1 MAVSN
6 KPGYSLLKTY
16 KNTPGENQ
24 LDSVILKE
32 NFEKS
37 NNYVEVITLENYVQE
52 NNINQINICKIDTEG
67 SDYNVVQGLS
77 GYINKK
83 KIDYLIFEYEEN
95 SYLKIYNFL
104 NMNNYKIF
112 YLVRNE
118 DILVNSLES
127 YPKFCKKV
135 LNFIAVSP
143 DKVDHFIAKFNL
155 E

>member
-1 MAVSN
+1 MS
-6 KPGYSLLKTY
+6 G
-16 KNTPGENQ
+16 
-24 LDSVILKE
+24 IL
-32 NFEKS
+32 
-37 NNYVEVITLENYVQE
+37 I
-52 NNINQINICKIDTEG
+52 
-67 SDYNVVQGLS
+67 
-77 GYINKK
+77 KK
-83 KIDYLIFEYEEN
+83 KDDYLIFEYEEK

-118 DILVNSLES
+118 DILVNSLEK

-155 E
+155 DNLN

>member
-1 MAVSN
+1 MKIN
-6 KPGYSLLKTY
+6 YY
-16 KNTPGENQ
+16 F
-24 LDSVILKE
+24 VILKE

-77 GYINKK
+77 DILIN

-104 NMNNYKIF
+104 NMNNYK
-112 YLVRNE
+112 
-118 DILVNSLES
+118 
-127 YPKFCKKV
+127 
-135 LNFIAVSP
+135 
-143 DKVDHFIAKFNL
+143 HFLPGQK
-155 E
+155 